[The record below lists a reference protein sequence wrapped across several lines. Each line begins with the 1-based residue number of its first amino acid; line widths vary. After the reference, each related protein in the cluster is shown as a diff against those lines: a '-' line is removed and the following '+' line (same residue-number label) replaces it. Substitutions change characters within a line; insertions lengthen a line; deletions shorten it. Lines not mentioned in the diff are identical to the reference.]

1 MRSDT
6 FCPPWF
12 RMASV
17 LSVFYLFYFLMGDV
31 RVASLNINGA
41 RDCGKRAK
49 LYELVKQKRLDV
61 IFVQET
67 HSDVSNAAD
76 WAKEW
81 EGLAFLSHNS
91 SFSGGVAVL
100 LSQGFTPYSYSVD
113 EILNGRLLKV
123 TACFENNVFVFICV
137 YAPTGGVDRMSFLD
151 TLDTVIAGCGS
162 DEFLIL
168 GGDFNCTADSLDR
181 NHMEPHAVSRKRLC
195 EMLEAHDLCDVWRN
209 FHGGQRQYTWAHSRD
224 NALSLARLDRFYGFR
239 Y

>member
-1 MRSDT
+1 
-6 FCPPWF
+6 
-12 RMASV
+12 MASV
-17 LSVFYLFYFLMGDV
+17 FSVFSILFLMGDV

-100 LSQGFTPYSYSVD
+100 LSQGFNPYSYSVD

-123 TACFENNVFVFICV
+123 TACFKKTMFLFLFVFT
-137 YAPTGGVDRMSFLD
+137 PQ
-151 TLDTVIAGCGS
+151 
-162 DEFLIL
+162 L
-168 GGDFNCTADSLDR
+168 GGLTGCL
-181 NHMEPHAVSRKRLC
+181 V
-195 EMLEAHDLCDVWRN
+195 
-209 FHGGQRQYTWAHSRD
+209 
-224 NALSLARLDRFYGFR
+224 
-239 Y
+239 